1 MNERGQHPGY
11 DRQLTGQPHLS
22 GPDGEVLVTAYAIED
37 SEPQRNLLIDQIN
50 AHVPSD
56 WSGRPWAD

>member
-1 MNERGQHPGY
+1 MA
-11 DRQLTGQPHLS
+11 
-22 GPDGEVLVTAYAIED
+22 AYAIED
-37 SEPQRNLLIDQIN
+37 SEAQRDLLIDQIN